1 MAAPPCPLALNGT
14 TKFKVA
20 LCQLL
25 VTPDKEKNI
34 ARARELIQGAAA
46 AAGAKLVLLPE
57 MWNCPYS
64 DEFFSKFSEDFTDEK
79 ASPSF
84 AMLSEVAL
92 SQGITIVGGS
102 IPERC
107 GNKLYNTSCIFG
119 SDGKLIAKHR
129 KNVFVEPQLHL
140 FDVDIPGELYFK
152 ESDFYMPGDEPTIV
166 DTGIIKLLNFGE
178 IIATAGTEESVV
190 IAEIDY
196 STIHLRRRKA
206 MNCIVQI
213 KQRNIDSSYSIGAV
227 LEMATRNSL
236 ILLANAANQ
245 LRLLL
250 MAA

>member
-25 VTPDKEKNI
+25 VTRDKEKNI
-34 ARARELIQGAAA
+34 ARARELIQDAA
-46 AAGAKLVLLPE
+46 AAGAKLVVLPE

-129 KNVFVEPQLHL
+129 KSRDIQHLPFDQIETMLRMYRWTVNRVAEWLHL
-140 FDVDIPGELYFK
+140 FDVDIPGDLYFK
-152 ESDFYMPGDEPTIV
+152 ESDFYTPGDEPTIV
-166 DTGIIKLLNFGE
+166 DTGQLIIRYSCALLKQNLKLEEKDCICMFGE
-178 IIATAGTEESVV
+178 IIATAGTEESIV

-196 STIHLRRRKA
+196 SMIHLRR
-206 MNCIVQI
+206 
-213 KQRNIDSSYSIGAV
+213 
-227 LEMATRNSL
+227 
-236 ILLANAANQ
+236 
-245 LRLLL
+245 
-250 MAA
+250 